1 MEKTKGADNVVQSTN
16 EMALPHALQLEERN
30 KLTVS
35 GVSDVD
41 SFDEGTVVV
50 YTSLGELTV
59 RGEGLHILKL
69 NTDTGELMLEGT
81 VREMTYA
88 AVRARS
94 DSFFG
99 KLFR

>member
-1 MEKTKGADNVVQSTN
+1 MGKTKGAGNVAQNTN
-16 EMALPHALQLEERN
+16 EMALPHTLRLEERK
-30 KLTVS
+30 KLAVS

-69 NTDTGELMLEGT
+69 NTDTGELILEGS
-81 VREMTYA
+81 VREMVYA

-94 DSFFG
+94 DGFFG

>member
-1 MEKTKGADNVVQSTN
+1 MAQSGN
-16 EMALPHALQLEERN
+16 EMALPHLVQLEERN

-41 SFDEGTVVV
+41 SFDENTVVV

-69 NTDTGELMLEGT
+69 NTDTGELALEGA
-81 VREMTYA
+81 VRELAYA

-94 DSFFG
+94 DGFFR